1 MSGMNVTLAQCK
13 ETPLSQHEENSV
25 PVLCI
30 VISRL
35 SVLYGDK
42 NMLNGELILHLHQFP
57 TENST

>member
-1 MSGMNVTLAQCK
+1 MSGLSVTLAQCK
-13 ETPLSQHEENSV
+13 ETPLSQHEENSI

-35 SVLYGDK
+35 SATYRDK
-42 NMLNGELILHLHQFP
+42 NMLNGKLILHPHQFP